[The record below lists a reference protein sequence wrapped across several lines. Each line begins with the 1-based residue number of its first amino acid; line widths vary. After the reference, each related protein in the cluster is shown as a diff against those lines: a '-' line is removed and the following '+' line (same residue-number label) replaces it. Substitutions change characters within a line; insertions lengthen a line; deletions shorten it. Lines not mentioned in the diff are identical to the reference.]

1 MKYLAG
7 TAQASVAI
15 LYPVCRWLSEPG
27 SGRF

>member
-15 LYPVCRWLSEPG
+15 LYPVCRWLSCQER
-27 SGRF
+27 SAL